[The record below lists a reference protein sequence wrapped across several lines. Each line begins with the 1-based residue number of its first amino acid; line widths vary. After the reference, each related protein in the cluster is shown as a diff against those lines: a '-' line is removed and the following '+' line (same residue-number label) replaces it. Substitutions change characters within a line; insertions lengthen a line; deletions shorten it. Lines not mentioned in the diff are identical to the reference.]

1 MKVWVMILD
10 LLVSALLSIITL
22 TEGNFQGKNESS
34 LYLNESNGTN
44 STATAHAV
52 SSVVIFVMSGLAYIV
67 IIVYYC
73 YKIRRVLPGQ
83 HNWVA
88 RVFLTRH
95 NLVALGGLCYYFGD
109 NLPPLIEY
117 YRNELNCKPECVE
130 VIQLIGAFTLGFAAI
145 TYLPLQIDVVP
156 NHNVQVRNDDEY
168 AALTNN
174 TNGECTCSNK
184 KALVCAAVIMLAKT
198 TNFDL
203 VYTAIERAVSF
214 SCNIQVMIVAWM
226 YWLFYT
232 GFFLIVSLY
241 EVCSYENAESTS
253 AQSGNTTNA
262 DNRGRTGNARS
273 TVKEYIKRK
282 CTSTCTLGTFYAILL
297 SVFAGLYILADNR
310 LPLACSG
317 VAKDDINVRGLIR
330 LSMWV
335 VAVFVAG
342 GVIVVWSWWQSV
354 HDQRYVL
361 Y

>member
-1 MKVWVMILD
+1 MES
-10 LLVSALLSIITL
+10 LLT
-22 TEGNFQGKNESS
+22 
-34 LYLNESNGTN
+34 
-44 STATAHAV
+44 TATKLKKKT
-52 SSVVIFVMSGLAYIV
+52 S
-67 IIVYYC
+67 
-73 YKIRRVLPGQ
+73 GQ

-156 NHNVQVRNDDEY
+156 NHNVEVRNDDKY
-168 AALTNN
+168 TALTNN
-174 TNGECTCSNK
+174 TRGECTCGNTK
-184 KALVCAAVIMLAKT
+184 TLVCAAVIMLAKT

-214 SCNIQVMIVAWM
+214 SCNVHVVIVTWV

-241 EVCSYENAESTS
+241 EVRNYEKAESTF

-262 DNRGRTGNARS
+262 DNRGRTSAGNARS

-282 CTSTCTLGTFYAILL
+282 CTCTCTLGTFYAILL
-297 SVFAGLYILADNR
+297 SVFAGLYILADTR
-310 LPLACSG
+310 LPLACTG
-317 VAKDDINVRGLIR
+317 VAKDNTNVRGWIR

-342 GVIVVWSWWQSV
+342 GVIVVWSCWQKA
-354 HDQRYVL
+354 HDKRYAL
-361 Y
+361 YLF